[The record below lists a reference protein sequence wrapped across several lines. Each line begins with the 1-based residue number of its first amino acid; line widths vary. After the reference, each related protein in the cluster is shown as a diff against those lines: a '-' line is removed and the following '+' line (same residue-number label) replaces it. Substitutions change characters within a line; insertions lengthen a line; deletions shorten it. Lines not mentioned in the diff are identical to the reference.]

1 MSSSTSSMRPCEIM
15 KWGLSGTYRH
25 ARGMPNTSGMTH
37 ARRRLRHQSG
47 EGSTAWIAIPAAH
60 TNISPTAKAMPARA
74 MPRTPRS
81 LAGVSSTMIDTDTG
95 SLKPTAKPTRVRRTM
110 SQMRSGAKD
119 EAAADATN
127 STPENSSVFRRPH
140 TSPRNPP
147 TMVPRMNPPKTTPAS
162 MPSCSC
168 VSPHSSC
175 NVVYNIEITTI
186 FIPSLTTM
194 SPKMRMSRY

>member
-1 MSSSTSSMRPCEIM
+1 MQEVQPACRDA
-15 KWGLSGTYRH
+15 LSGDVRIH
-25 ARGMPNTSGMTH
+25 H
-37 ARRRLRHQSG
+37 D
-47 EGSTAWIAIPAAH
+47 
-60 TNISPTAKAMPARA
+60 NILN
-74 MPRTPRS
+74 S
-81 LAGVSSTMIDTDTG
+81 LEKGT
-95 SLKPTAKPTRVRRTM
+95 LKPTAKPTRVRRTM

-147 TMVPRMNPPKTTPAS
+147 TMVPRMNPAGPHRGSGERLGGGEAGWWRFDEREGRRERGVTGGMGERGVPPKTTPAS

-175 NVVYNIEITTI
+175 NVVYNIEITTWWI
-186 FIPSLTTM
+186 FGATSE
-194 SPKMRMSRY
+194 KF